1 MDSASEP
8 DDTAGPGRPGA
19 EHLLIFPE
27 RETARQVADELQDE
41 GFAQVSVLREA
52 SRTEDD
58 DEAHEWAVHV
68 VDQRLP
74 DASGVG
80 PTRGSASVSR
90 PWPWT
95 TTAGMT
101 TRQTRD
107 HPSRPRTRADLPVAG
122 LNLT

>member
-58 DEAHEWAVHV
+58 DEAHEWAVHI

-74 DASGVG
+74 DASGGGAYEGLRERFAALAVDHDG
-80 PTRGSASVSR
+80 WYDDPADPR
-90 PWPWT
+90 PPV
-95 TTAGMT
+95 TAEDPG
-101 TRQTRD
+101 
-107 HPSRPRTRADLPVAG
+107 
-122 LNLT
+122 